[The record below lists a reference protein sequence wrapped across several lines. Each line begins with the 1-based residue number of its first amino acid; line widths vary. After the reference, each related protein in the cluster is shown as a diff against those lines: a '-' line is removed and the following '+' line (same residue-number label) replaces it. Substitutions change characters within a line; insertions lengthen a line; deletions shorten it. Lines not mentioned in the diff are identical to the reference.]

1 MSDTRTQMSMGA
13 AAGDTGTIVAMFE
26 TYDRALA
33 ARDVLV
39 SAGID
44 RSRIEILAQSGTAQ
58 DASFHYER
66 NDEGIWGAIKRLFM
80 PDEDT
85 HVYAEGIRRGYAML
99 VVRAGAGDQEQI
111 IRLLESQDAVDVETH
126 AANWRQSGW
135 SGVHEGH
142 SAWQSQRTSLAG
154 GTTTAAA
161 SSGRTDRAAT
171 GTAGHQEEVIPVYEE
186 HLRVGK
192 REVGRGSVRVR
203 SYVVEQPVQ
212 DQVHLREER
221 VHVERR
227 PVDRPADIAAGTA
240 VPFRERTIEVT
251 ATAEEAV
258 VGKEAR
264 VKEEIVVGKDTEER
278 TETVAMPSVAP
289 RSKSTTNGQPRRP
302 GTRSLKAPLY
312 YPADRCGFAAV
323 SSRSKPASSSGK
335 SQIRNDH
342 GQQRQKA

>member
-1 MSDTRTQMSMGA
+1 MSDMRTQSSMGA
-13 AAGDTGTIVAMFE
+13 AAGDTGTVVAMFE

-58 DASFHYER
+58 DASFQYER
-66 NDEGIWGAIKRLFM
+66 NDEGIWGAIKRFFM

-99 VVRAGAGDQEQI
+99 VVRTGVGDQEQI
-111 IRLLESQDAVDVETH
+111 ISLLESQDAVDVETH

-142 SAWQSQRTSLAG
+142 TSWQNQRSSLAG
-154 GTTTAAA
+154 GMKSA
-161 SSGRTDRAAT
+161 AAT
-171 GTAGHQEEVIPVYEE
+171 GASAGLAATSAAGRAQEEVIPVYEE
-186 HLRVGK
+186 QLRVGK

-212 DQVHLREER
+212 EQVHLREER

-240 VPFRERTIEVT
+240 EPFRERTLEVT

-264 VKEEIVVGKDTEER
+264 VKEEIVVGKDAEER
-278 TETVAMPSVAP
+278 TETVSDTVRRTEVEIDDERATAP
-289 RSKSTTNGQPRRP
+289 
-302 GTRSLKAPLY
+302 TR
-312 YPADRCGFAAV
+312 
-323 SSRSKPASSSGK
+323 KPK
-335 SQIRNDH
+335 P
-342 GQQRQKA
+342 